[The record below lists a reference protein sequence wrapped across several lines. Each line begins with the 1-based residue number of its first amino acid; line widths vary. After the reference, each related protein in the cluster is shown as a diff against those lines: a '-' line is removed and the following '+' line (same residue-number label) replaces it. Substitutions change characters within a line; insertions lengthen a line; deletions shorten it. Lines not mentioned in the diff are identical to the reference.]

1 MSTSI
6 TNTPRTTDFDV
17 GAVKSRQHGTW
28 SAGDYAAVGTTLQL
42 TGELLCEA
50 VDVVAGERVLDVAA
64 GNGNA
69 ALAAARRGAVVTAS
83 DYVESLLD
91 RTGVR
96 AAADGVTIELRLAD
110 AEDLPFEDGA
120 FDLVLSTF
128 GVMFTPQPEVAAAE
142 LLRVC
147 RTGGRI
153 GLANW
158 TPTGFVGQMF
168 GIVGRHVP
176 PAADLRSPLEW
187 GTPSCVRELLGGGV
201 SLLTVTPRT
210 YVFRYRSARH
220 WLDSFRAQYGPL
232 VKAFAALEPAERD
245 RLDAELLGLA
255 TAHNTS
261 TAGALRIPSEYLEIV
276 AVRRG

>member
-1 MSTSI
+1 MSTTTV
-6 TNTPRTTDFDV
+6 TNRDV
-17 GAVKSRQHGTW
+17 EAVKARQHATW
-28 SAGDYAAVGTTLQL
+28 SAGDYAAVGTTLQV

-69 ALAAARRGAVVTAS
+69 ALAAARRGGVVTAS
-83 DYVESLLD
+83 DYVDELLE
-91 RTGVR
+91 RTGAR
-96 AAADGVTIELRLAD
+96 AAAEGLSIDLRVAD
-110 AEDLPFEDGA
+110 AENLPFEDGA

-128 GVMFTPQPEVAAAE
+128 GVMFTPRPDVAAAE

-147 RTGGRI
+147 RPAGRI

-168 GIVGRHVP
+168 GIVGRYVP
-176 PAADLRSPLEW
+176 PPAGLRSPLEW
-187 GTPSCVRELLGGGV
+187 GTPSRVRELLGGGA
-201 SLLTVTPRT
+201 SLLTITPRT

-220 WLDSFRAQYGPL
+220 WVDSFRTQYGPL
-232 VKAFAALEPAERD
+232 VKAFAVLDPADGD
-245 RLDAELLGLA
+245 RLDAELLALA

-261 TAGALRIPSEYLEIV
+261 TAGALRIPSEYLEVV
-276 AVRRG
+276 AVRRS

>member
-1 MSTSI
+1 MSTTI
-6 TNTPRTTDFDV
+6 TNLDV
-17 GAVKSRQHGTW
+17 AAVKSRQHATW
-28 SAGDYAAVGTTLQL
+28 SAGDYAAVGTTLQV

-50 VDVVAGERVLDVAA
+50 VDVVAGEHVLDVAA

-69 ALAAARRGAVVTAS
+69 SLAAARRGAVVTAS
-83 DYVESLLD
+83 DYVDELLE
-91 RTGVR
+91 RTGAR
-96 AAADGVTIELRLAD
+96 AAAEGLSVELRVAD
-110 AEDLPFEDGA
+110 AENLPFDDGA

-128 GVMFTPQPEVAAAE
+128 GVMFTPQPDVAAAE

-147 RTGGRI
+147 RPAGRI

-168 GIVGRHVP
+168 SVVGRYVP
-176 PAADLRSPLEW
+176 PPAGLRSPLEW
-187 GTPSCVRELLGGGV
+187 GTPSRVRELLGGGV
-201 SLLTVTPRT
+201 SLLTVTPRA

-220 WLDSFRAQYGPL
+220 WADSFRTQYGPL
-232 VKAFAALEPAERD
+232 VKAFAALDPADRD
-245 RLDAELLGLA
+245 QLDAELVALA

-261 TAGALRIPSEYLEIV
+261 TAGALRIPSEYLEVV

>member
-1 MSTSI
+1 MSTT
-6 TNTPRTTDFDV
+6 TNLDV
-17 GAVKSRQHGTW
+17 EAVKSRQRSTW
-28 SAGDYAAVGTTLQL
+28 SAGDYAAIGTTLQL

-50 VDVVAGERVLDVAA
+50 VEVVAGELVLDVAA

-69 ALAAARRGAVVTAS
+69 ALAAARRGGVVTAS
-83 DYVESLLD
+83 DYVDQLLE
-91 RTGVR
+91 RTRAR

-110 AEDLPFEDGA
+110 AENLPFENGR

-128 GVMFTPQPEVAAAE
+128 GVMFAPQPDVAAAE

-147 RTGGRI
+147 RAGGRI

-168 GIVGRHVP
+168 GISGRYVP
-176 PAADLRSPLEW
+176 PPSGLRSPLEW
-187 GTPSCVRELLGGGV
+187 GTPSRVRALFGGGV

-210 YVFRYRSARH
+210 FVFRYRSARH

-232 VKAFAALEPAERD
+232 VKAFAALDPADRD
-245 RLDAELLGLA
+245 QLDAELLALA

-261 TAGALRIPSEYLEIV
+261 TTGALRIPSEYLEVV
-276 AVRRG
+276 AVRRS